1 MAAVE
6 YLKPLMPVARISRA
20 LDMPRSTIYY
30 RRSERTG
37 RRKPRISTAI
47 ADEIIRDCRGL
58 KLK

>member
-20 LDMPRSTIYY
+20 MDMPRLTIYY
-30 RRSERTG
+30 RSERTG